1 MPVILGTSYFNLQ
14 IQEITT
20 STKIGAI
27 KIILKEVFYP
37 VAKISLAEVNSEPD
51 LRRRKINQKLP

>member
-1 MPVILGTSYFNLQ
+1 MILGTSYFNLQ

-27 KIILKEVFYP
+27 KIILKEAFYP
-37 VAKISLAEVNSEPD
+37 VAKISLVEANSEPD